1 MRQMVDGML
10 FSNLN
15 SDGAGRLY
23 FVNPV
28 TVQENVIDLG
38 TAGSAQ
44 YQLGGAVINS
54 IPREGGNRFTATAF
68 VAGTGHNLQS
78 NNLTD
83 DLRGQKVTQVNGV
96 RDIYDLS
103 GLVGGPVD
111 PRPLWWVV
119 SARSTA
125 ARRAARTSSTTRTS
139 DDWASRPIRVS
150 RSIPRSG
157 RAATS
162 SA

>member
-23 FVNPV
+23 FVNPI

-54 IPREGGNRFTATAF
+54 IPRDGREPVHRDGLRRGD
-68 VAGTGHNLQS
+68 GTQP
-78 NNLTD
+78 
-83 DLRGQKVTQVNGV
+83 
-96 RDIYDLS
+96 
-103 GLVGGPVD
+103 PVEQPD
-111 PRPLWWVV
+111 
-119 SARSTA
+119 
-125 ARRAARTSSTTRTS
+125 RRAAGPEGHAGQR
-139 DDWASRPIRVS
+139 
-150 RSIPRSG
+150 
-157 RAATS
+157 RA
-162 SA
+162 